1 MIFLAVLIK
10 LIVSIFLGAGLM
22 SLLFYLHVK
31 NFDVDMD
38 QLGSKY
44 SKFVGPILTLIIFGS
59 FLFM

>member
-1 MIFLAVLIK
+1 MIFLAVLLK
-10 LIVSIFLGAGLM
+10 FIVSIFLGAGLM

-38 QLGSKY
+38 QLGTKY

>member
-1 MIFLAVLIK
+1 MIFLAVLLK

-38 QLGSKY
+38 QLGIKY
-44 SKFVGPILTLIIFGS
+44 SKIVGPIMTLIIFGS
-59 FLFM
+59 LLFM